1 MTKYYV
7 SMTVKASFIAKDEYE
22 LGQMMEKLEDGVIG
36 VCGVDEVDE
45 IDVYDSENIPNEEL
59 WSEL

>member
-22 LGQMMEKLEDGVIG
+22 LDTMIERMEDGVLRSF
-36 VCGVDEVDE
+36 GVDEVEE
-45 IDVYDSENIPNEEL
+45 IDPYDAEDIPNEEGWL
-59 WSEL
+59 DL